1 MKRLLLL
8 FAGMLMG
15 TQVLLAQLTVNLT
28 NPTNT
33 TPNMQAS
40 YTSFAAAL
48 TDLNL
53 VSAMSGPITLTLQAG
68 SETAPVKGFVI
79 GSASLNGAVS
89 AVNTVTIN
97 TSGGTVT
104 INAGVGT
111 SAGPS
116 AFPDGM
122 LVLNGAD
129 YITIDGIT
137 FTDGNATNATESMEF
152 GIGLFKLSAGD
163 GCNNNTIQNCTF
175 NMQRLN
181 NASGST
187 PLVDGS
193 VGIGIYNST
202 YTAATTALTPTNGGT
217 LYTNGTNSEN
227 NIYSNSFNGGN
238 YGIVI
243 IGFAATVG
251 VGPNPDINTFLGDV
265 NNDIGG
271 SSAPTGNSILNFGGG
286 AGATNPSAGIRVNSQ
301 WGINISYNTVNNNN
315 GTGVNH
321 VSTLRG
327 IYAQTATSAA
337 ATINNNSVTIKG
349 GGTSSQVAAIESGLG
364 ATPNGNTVS
373 ISNNTV
379 TGEYLTATSGVFY
392 GIYSISATPATL
404 NIQNNSVNGWNYSAS
419 GLTGSGAVYPI
430 YTTGSNAGTT
440 INATGNTVNNIT
452 RTGTTGGTTI
462 GIFLS
467 AGTTGMVVNANNNTI
482 TNMSIDGTGTSST
495 MYGMQTSTGTISM
508 NNNQINSLSCI
519 KTTGTG
525 TLYGIYNGASPVDEN
540 YNNNTVHTLT
550 HNGTGTVYGIYVWST
565 TGTRTMSG
573 NLVYNLS
580 TGGTTIAGLHNISS
594 SPVIY
599 NNKIY
604 NITSTSTGAPT
615 VSGILQGS
623 LGTAGFANIYNNF
636 IGDLKAP
643 AANTSSATSPSV
655 RGINI
660 TTTTASSNVRLFYN
674 TVFLNAS
681 TTGTNFGTAAMY
693 ATTSTTATT
702 ANLTLKN
709 NIFINNSTPAGT
721 GLAVAYQRSST
732 ALDNYD
738 NSSNYNLFYA
748 GTPGASNL
756 IFYDGTNT
764 DQTMA
769 AFKTRVSPRESA
781 SISENPNFL
790 STAGGSPNFLHINP
804 AVPTQIESGGMPI
817 AGITDDYDGD
827 VRSLTTP
834 DIGADEFAGIPVDL
848 SAPVIAYVPFD
859 NTASTTPRV
868 LEATITDASG
878 VPTSGIGLPV
888 LYWNVNGGAY
898 TAVTAAWVSVNDY
911 TFTFGGGVTTG
922 DVVGYYVVAQD
933 QAVPANIGANPS
945 GGASGYTANPPAVS
959 TPPVPPNTYTI
970 VQGLGGLVTVGTG
983 GTYPSLTGVGGLFA
997 DINGKV
1003 VTSNITAHV
1012 LSNLTE
1018 TGLNALN
1025 QWAEDGAGNYT
1036 VTIKPGPS
1044 VNPLISGDFN
1054 GGLIRLNGAD
1064 RVIIDGSNAGT
1075 TSRNMTI
1082 QNNSTLTNSAV
1093 IAVQS
1098 LGSNMGA
1105 TDNTIKNCIIIGG
1118 EIGTT
1123 TSIQTFGIHVAGTT
1137 ISNSATGP
1145 DNDNLTIQNNIIKK
1159 ARYGIYARST
1169 AVLNAN
1175 DNLLITQNEIGS
1187 TNPAEYVTFRGIDIT
1202 NAQNAE
1208 VSRNYI
1214 FNMKQ
1219 ALSASN
1225 AGIDIGAGVNGSVIN
1240 ANRIEGVYSEST
1252 SGYGAYGINFSS
1264 STSVDNNFVTNNI
1277 INDIRAVNYSTG
1289 STTFNAFGIRLVGGT
1304 NTRIYHNTVNL
1315 FGDITIVSG
1324 SPSQPNS
1331 AALIVTSTSV
1341 TGLHVVNNILVNTNT
1356 FFSGTPKTYSIW
1368 VPASFSGFATINHND
1383 YYGIAGAPTTYYVGR
1398 QGSTDYTALADWQLY
1413 TGQDGSSKNVD
1424 PLFVNPVSDLTPANA
1439 ALDNTGMFLVDVPYD
1454 FNNVLRT
1461 NPPDIGAIEFGNNPT
1476 ITTGVAGLDCLD
1488 ATLNGV
1494 ANANG
1499 LVVDLFFDYGLTTGF
1514 GSVVNAAPA
1523 QVTGNTDTDVTA
1535 GLAGLTANTTYYYR
1549 LRGVTTGG
1557 LTVFGETQSFT
1568 TGTLSAP
1575 TATTLAA
1582 SPIGNTTAT
1591 MNGTVNA
1598 GCDATTVT
1606 FEWGETLAYGNV
1618 IAASQSPVSGGN
1630 DVAVSADLIGLQIN
1644 TTYNYRVVATNT
1656 QGTTYGANVS
1666 FQTGASPPTVVTNA
1680 ATNIGNFAARLNST
1694 VNANN
1699 QTTTTSFEWGA
1710 TPAYGNVIAGVPLT
1724 VDGNTNQAVYADI
1737 SGLNYNTMYYF
1748 RAVGQNT
1755 AGTTYGDQLT
1765 FMTLCPTP
1773 EPAGTIAG
1781 PTSVCQATD
1790 GHVYTVP
1797 AILYATGY
1805 DWTLPAGGTIVA
1817 GANTNSITVSYDATA
1832 VSGNVTV
1839 QGTNVCGSGTA
1850 SSLAVTINPIPVP
1863 TITGDDMVCLNDTES
1878 YATQT
1883 GMTGYVWTVSAG
1895 GQILSGQG
1903 TSQVSVKWNNM
1914 GAQHL
1919 TVTYTNASGCPAASP
1934 TMYDVEVSN
1943 NPSPTIAGNDVACQ
1957 LSDENH
1963 VFTTEEG
1970 FNAYVWTVSSG
1981 GTIVSGQGTFQIE
1994 VYWTGSGM
2002 QTVTVNYE
2010 NASGCSAATPAS
2022 FEVEILPVPGN
2033 GGTISG
2039 TDMVCVPAD
2048 NLVYSVDPIAN
2059 AEMYYWTVPFGVTI
2073 VDGIGTNS
2081 ITVNFAADA
2090 EAGAFSVFAT
2100 NGCGEGLPSADYAV
2114 MVAPTPEKPVVTLE
2128 EYDLT
2133 SSAAEGNQWYFEGEA
2148 IEGATGQT
2156 YTATET
2162 GNYWTVV
2169 TLDGCSSEASEPVYV
2184 LITGLNEN
2192 ADGRFTIH
2200 PVPNDGQF
2208 TVTLRSVR
2216 EVTWDVTVYNNL
2228 GVEVYQIRD
2237 LRVNGT
2243 VSEQITLQNPA
2254 RGTYTVVFSNN
2265 QERIIRKVLVSN

>member
-1 MKRLLLL
+1 MRKFVLALLAL
-8 FAGMLMG
+8 MLTASISM
-15 TQVLLAQLTVNLT
+15 AQLTGVKSIPGDYPNIEAAIAALNSVGVGAGGVTFNVAAGHTETISNPAAGTITTLTSSAANPIIFQKSGVGANPLITASAAGTIATSTTLGADGDAVITIAGGNWITFDGIDLQENATATGNGLMEYGYMLKKAAADDACKNITIKNCNISLNKTTRYSWGIYVSNLIGST
-28 NPTNT
+28 AATV
-33 TPNMQAS
+33 
-40 YTSFAAAL
+40 TSTAGRTENIKIFNNNISNVYGGIQLRGFAAAAPYDFYDQNIEIGVDGGN
-48 TDLNL
+48 TITNWGGGA
-53 VSAMSGPITLTLQAG
+53 SAAY
-68 SETAPVKGFVI
+68 
-79 GSASLNGAVS
+79 AVY
-89 AVNTVTIN
+89 AIYQNNCKI
-97 TSGGTVT
+97 
-104 INAGVGT
+104 
-111 SAGPS
+111 
-116 AFPDGM
+116 
-122 LVLNGAD
+122 
-129 YITIDGIT
+129 
-137 FTDGNATNATESMEF
+137 
-152 GIGLFKLSAGD
+152 
-163 GCNNNTIQNCTF
+163 NNNTIT
-175 NMQRLN
+175 
-181 NASGST
+181 GG
-187 PLVDGS
+187 DG
-193 VGIGIYNST
+193 N
-202 YTAATTALTPTNGGT
+202 TTT
-217 LYTNGTNSEN
+217 LYGVYIGTS
-227 NIYSNSFNGGN
+227 
-238 YGIVI
+238 
-243 IGFAATVG
+243 
-251 VGPNPDINTFLGDV
+251 
-265 NNDIGG
+265 
-271 SSAPTGNSILNFGGG
+271 
-286 AGATNPSAGIRVNSQ
+286 
-301 WGINISYNTVNNNN
+301 NN
-315 GTGVNH
+315 G
-321 VSTLRG
+321 S
-327 IYAQTATSAA
+327 YD
-337 ATINNNSVTIKG
+337 INNNTMSLTV
-349 GGTSSQVAAIESGLG
+349 GGTSSAM
-364 ATPNGNTVS
+364 
-373 ISNNTV
+373 
-379 TGEYLTATSGVFY
+379 Y
-392 GIYSISATPATL
+392 GIYTSI
-404 NIQNNSVNGWNYSAS
+404 G
-419 GLTGSGAVYPI
+419 
-430 YTTGSNAGTT
+430 TTGNTSNTINVNNNTLTNFSNAGTT
-440 INATGNTVNNIT
+440 SGATYFVYSTSNYPFNFNINNNVFGSSTLEGTGTIYGIYQISIPTNLTINGNTISNIT
-452 RTGTTGGTTI
+452 RLGTTSTSLFYGISVTGSSTALNTTI
-462 GIFLS
+462 SNNLIHNLTGNGSTGVVGGISL
-467 AGTTGMVVNANNNTI
+467 GTNAN
-482 TNMSIDGTGTSST
+482 
-495 MYGMQTSTGTISM
+495 
-508 NNNQINSLSCI
+508 
-519 KTTGTG
+519 
-525 TLYGIYNGASPVDEN
+525 
-540 YNNNTVHTLT
+540 T
-550 HNGTGTVYGIYVWST
+550 HVFK
-565 TGTRTMSG
+565 
-573 NLVYNLS
+573 
-580 TGGTTIAGLHNISS
+580 
-594 SPVIY
+594 
-599 NNKIY
+599 NKIY
-604 NITSTSTGAPT
+604 ALSSNDASGA
-615 VSGILQGS
+615 VYGMAIGS
-623 LGTAGFANIYNNF
+623 VANGNIYNNY
-636 IGDLKAP
+636 IGNLNAP
-643 AANTSSATSPSV
+643 STGNATALLPRVRGIDITSTLASSTLNVSYNTVYLNATSGGTDFGTAGIMVAGSATS
-655 RGINI
+655 
-660 TTTTASSNVRLFYN
+660 
-674 TVFLNAS
+674 
-681 TTGTNFGTAAMY
+681 
-693 ATTSTTATT
+693 TS
-702 ANLTLKN
+702 ANLVLKN
-709 NIFINNSTPAGT
+709 NIIVNNSTPNGVGT
-721 GLAVAYQRSST
+721 TVAYQRTNTNLS
-732 ALDNYD
+732 NYD
-738 NSSNYNLFYA
+738 NSSNTNLFYA
-748 GTPGASNL
+748 GTPGANRL
-756 IFYDGTNT
+756 IFTDGTNS
-764 DQTMA
+764 DQTIA

-898 TAVTAAWVSVNDY
+898 TAVTAAWVSGNDY

-1202 NAQNAE
+1202 YAQNAE

-1368 VPASFSGFATINHND
+1368 VPASYSGFATINHND

-1413 TGQDGSSKNVD
+1413 TGQDGNSTAANPSFTSSTNLLPTNLAIDNYGSYLISV
-1424 PLFVNPVSDLTPANA
+1424 PA
-1439 ALDNTGMFLVDVPYD
+1439 D
-1454 FNNVLRT
+1454 FNLALRN
-1461 NPPDIGAIEFGNNPT
+1461 NPPDLGAFEFGNSPSV
-1476 ITTGVAGLDCLD
+1476 ITTS
-1488 ATLNGV
+1488 ATVVCQDVNMLGTI
-1494 ANANG
+1494 NANSF
-1499 LVVDLFFDYGLTTGF
+1499 VVNTFFDYGLTTGF
-1514 GSVVNAAPA
+1514 GSVVLGTPN
-1523 QVTGNTDTDVTA
+1523 QVTGNTNTNVA
-1535 GLAGLTANTTYYYR
+1535 ASLSGLLSNTTYYYR
-1549 LRGVTTGG
+1549 LRGVTTSG
-1557 LTVFGETQSFT
+1557 LTVFGQTLSFT

-1582 SPIGNTTAT
+1582 SPIGNTSAT

-1630 DVAVSADLIGLQIN
+1630 NTAVSADLIGLQIN
-1644 TTYNYRVVATNT
+1644 TTYNYRVVATNG

-1694 VNANN
+1694 VTANN

-1748 RAVGQNT
+1748 RAVGSNS
-1755 AGTTYGDQLT
+1755 AGTSYGDQLT

-1773 EPAGTIAG
+1773 EPAGTITG

-1914 GAQHL
+1914 GAQYV
-1919 TVTYTNASGCPAASP
+1919 TVTYTNAAGCPAAAP
-1934 TMYDVEVSN
+1934 TMLDVEVSN
-1943 NPSPTIAGNDVACQ
+1943 NPVPTIAGNTAACQ

-1970 FNAYVWTVSSG
+1970 FSNYVWTVTSG
-1981 GTIVSGQGTFQIE
+1981 GTIVEGQGTFQIQ
-1994 VYWTGSGM
+1994 VYWTGSGN

-2010 NASGCSAATPAS
+2010 NASGCEGTTPGSFAVNVLPLPAAAGS
-2022 FEVEILPVPGN
+2022 
-2033 GGTISG
+2033 ISG
-2039 TDMVCVPAD
+2039 TALVCLPSE
-2048 NLVYSVDPIAN
+2048 NLVYSVAPVAN
-2059 AEMYYWTVPFGVTI
+2059 AEMYYWAVPFGVTI

-2081 ITVNFAADA
+2081 ITVSFAADA
-2090 EAGAFSVFAT
+2090 EDGVFSVYAT
-2100 NGCGEGLPSADYAV
+2100 NGCGEGVPSPNLAV
-2114 MVAPTPEKPVVTLE
+2114 TIGTKPAKPVVTLN

-2133 SSAAEGNQWYFEGEA
+2133 SNAPEGNQWYFEGEL
-2148 IEGATGQT
+2148 IEDATDQT

-2169 TLDGCSSEASEPVYV
+2169 TLDGCSSDASEPVYV

-2208 TVTLRSVR
+2208 TVTLRSLK

-2228 GVEVYQIRD
+2228 GVAVHQIRD

-2254 RGTYTVVFSNN
+2254 KGTYTVVFSNN
-2265 QERIIRKVLVSN
+2265 NEQVIRKVLVSK